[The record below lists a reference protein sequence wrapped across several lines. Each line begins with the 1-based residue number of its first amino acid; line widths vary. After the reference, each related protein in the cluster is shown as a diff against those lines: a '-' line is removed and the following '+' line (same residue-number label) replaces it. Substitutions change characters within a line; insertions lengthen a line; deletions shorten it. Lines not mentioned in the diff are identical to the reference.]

1 MLRNANTTE
10 SEILLGNTQ
19 LIGLFFL
26 LAVLLGVAFTA
37 GFMLG
42 HGSFSKKA
50 EAVAAAAPGPPSD
63 TGARTAVVEPAPT
76 AATTPEST
84 ATPEPSARSA
94 GPTASESA
102 TAQKATENVPKTAKK
117 PIEEPAPR
125 TRSGQSEAFA
135 PQPGQTFLQ
144 VAAEL
149 HDSAASAASVLNKA
163 GFNAHVVLAPNGKLF
178 RVIVG
183 PVKDKNDLAA
193 TRDALKAKGFLQVI
207 VRNY

>member
-1 MLRNANTTE
+1 MLRNANPE

-19 LIGLFFL
+19 LIGIFFL

-42 HGSFSKKA
+42 HGSFSKKT
-50 EAVAAAAPGPPSD
+50 EAVTALSSAPPAD
-63 TGARTAVVEPAPT
+63 AGARTVVVDPAPNSANSPSET
-76 AATTPEST
+76 ATLTASASPLGGKSNTPEK
-84 ATPEPSARSA
+84 AQPS
-94 GPTASESA
+94 PTAPPPAAE
-102 TAQKATENVPKTAKK
+102 TAPPRPDQ
-117 PIEEPAPR
+117 IE
-125 TRSGQSEAFA
+125 GFA

-163 GFNAHVVLAPNGKLF
+163 GFNAHVVLAPSGKLF
-178 RVIVG
+178 RVLVG
-183 PVKDKNDLAA
+183 PVKDKSDLAL
-193 TRDALKAKGFLQVI
+193 TRDALKAKGFLKVI

>member
-84 ATPEPSARSA
+84 ASFRRSNRQRA
-94 GPTASESA
+94 GNGSKSDREC
-102 TAQKATENVPKTAKK
+102 PKN
-117 PIEEPAPR
+117 R
-125 TRSGQSEAFA
+125 QEA
-135 PQPGQTFLQ
+135 
-144 VAAEL
+144 
-149 HDSAASAASVLNKA
+149 N
-163 GFNAHVVLAPNGKLF
+163 
-178 RVIVG
+178 
-183 PVKDKNDLAA
+183 
-193 TRDALKAKGFLQVI
+193 
-207 VRNY
+207 